1 MNDRTGRQATGL
13 IARLAALLATALIV
27 SLLVAPAAF
36 AQSDPYG
43 GGQPGGQQQQQ
54 GGQQQ
59 QQGGQQQ
66 QAGGGAPG
74 AGQILPI
81 TGKDVLL
88 FVITGAALVGTG
100 ALALTVARRH
110 SKS

>member
-59 QQGGQQQ
+59 Q
-66 QAGGGAPG
+66 AGGGAPG